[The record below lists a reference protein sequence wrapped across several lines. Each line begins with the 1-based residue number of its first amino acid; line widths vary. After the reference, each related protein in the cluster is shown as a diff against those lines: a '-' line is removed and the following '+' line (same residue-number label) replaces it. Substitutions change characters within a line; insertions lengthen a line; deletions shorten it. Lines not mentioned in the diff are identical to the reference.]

1 MLMNLFSSLQKN
13 TEKIKEFLTSSDVA
27 FTSVEVGKA
36 KGLLIFIKDVVDK
49 NTIGD
54 LVLRPAEKFKGKP
67 TKSNLLTIFLSPELK
82 TVSDFD
88 TALEEVLSGN
98 AVLMVNGI
106 DIAVSF
112 EVKKFNDRAVT
123 EPPTS
128 VAIKGPREGFVESIT
143 VNVSLIRRRIKSTA
157 LQFEQLSVGK
167 HSKTTVALCYMK
179 GFADKKLVNKLK
191 RRIEAIDIDAII
203 DSSYVSKFVSEHKKS
218 LFKQIGNTEK
228 PDVLVSRIIEGRV
241 AIIVDGSP
249 IVLTVPYLLIEDFQ
263 SPGDYYASPYSATT
277 ARIIRIL
284 SVTLSVLL
292 PAVFVAAE
300 LFHLQ
305 LIPLS
310 FLLTI
315 VNSIQGIPLSPSYEM
330 FFTLMIFEILNE
342 ASVRM
347 PKYVG
352 MVVSI
357 VGGLVLGETAVNAG
371 IISPPALMIIALSGI
386 CLYTVPELEQI
397 FSFLRFLMLIIAG
410 SLGGYGIIV
419 AFAILLTYLVSF
431 ESYGAPLLAPFS
443 PLVKNDLKDGF
454 YRSFLK
460 EKSSLPFSLNKR
472 RANKRTAKEN
482 FI

>member
-13 TEKIKEFLTSSDVA
+13 TEKIKGFLTSSDVA

-106 DIAVSF
+106 DIAISF

-397 FSFLRFLMLIIAG
+397 FSFL
-410 SLGGYGIIV
+410 
-419 AFAILLTYLVSF
+419 
-431 ESYGAPLLAPFS
+431 
-443 PLVKNDLKDGF
+443 
-454 YRSFLK
+454 
-460 EKSSLPFSLNKR
+460 
-472 RANKRTAKEN
+472 
-482 FI
+482 

>member
-1 MLMNLFSSLQKN
+1 MNLFSSLQKN

-27 FTSVEVGKA
+27 FTSVKVGKA

-460 EKSSLPFSLNKR
+460 ETSSLPFSLNKR

>member
-13 TEKIKEFLTSSDVA
+13 TEKIKSLLTSSDVA

-36 KGLLIFIKDVVDK
+36 KGLLIFIKDIVDK

-82 TVSDFD
+82 TVSDFA
-88 TALEEVLSGN
+88 TAVEEVLSGN

-106 DIAVSF
+106 DVAVSF

-167 HSKTTVALCYMK
+167 HSKTAVALCYMQ
-179 GFADKKLVNKLK
+179 GFADKKLVSKLK

-397 FSFLRFLMLIIAG
+397 FSFLRFLMLVIAG

-419 AFAILLTYLVSF
+419 AFAILLTY
-431 ESYGAPLLAPFS
+431 
-443 PLVKNDLKDGF
+443 
-454 YRSFLK
+454 
-460 EKSSLPFSLNKR
+460 
-472 RANKRTAKEN
+472 
-482 FI
+482 